1 MRASVSSVRNVGV
14 CVNIPTSC
22 VDVCRVE
29 VTQSLI
35 DVPDPCRT
43 QTLLA
48 IRVRRRSSAS
58 MVDWIHKQTALVCR
72 LVADASLLAEK
83 VDALAMKDLVKNE
96 RDGRSLEVRG
106 DAVAAQLH
114 LNPDVELHE
123 MLNAIE
129 IPCVNVDVIDRRCQH
144 EDAVQLTH
152 SVGRQVD
159 RNAVEQGVLQS
170 LLRSMDPNMEN
181 RTCNNKVVQLLL

>member
-1 MRASVSSVRNVGV
+1 
-14 CVNIPTSC
+14 
-22 VDVCRVE
+22 
-29 VTQSLI
+29 
-35 DVPDPCRT
+35 
-43 QTLLA
+43 
-48 IRVRRRSSAS
+48 
-58 MVDWIHKQTALVCR
+58 MVDRVHKQTGLVYG

-83 VDALAMKDLVKNE
+83 VNALVVKELVKNE

-106 DAVAAQLH
+106 DAVTAQLH
-114 LNPDVELHE
+114 LDSDVELHE

-129 IPCVNVDVIDRRCQH
+129 IPRVNVDVVDRRCQH

-159 RNAVEQGVLQS
+159 PNAVEQGVLQS

-181 RTCNNKVVQLLL
+181 RACNNKVVQLLL